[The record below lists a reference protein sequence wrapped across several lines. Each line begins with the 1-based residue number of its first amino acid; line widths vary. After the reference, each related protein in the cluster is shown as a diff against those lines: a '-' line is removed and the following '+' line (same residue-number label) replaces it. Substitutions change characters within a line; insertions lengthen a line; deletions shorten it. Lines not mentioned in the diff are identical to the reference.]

1 MTWYEEEV
9 QRLEKLIHN
18 TPGLLGRTVFYG
30 SSSIRLW
37 AELATDF
44 PQQSVLNLGFGG
56 STLAA
61 CGWFMERV
69 LIPLQPKTI
78 VLYAGDND
86 LGDGR
91 HPEEVDLLFA
101 GFMARL
107 RQFLPQVPL
116 TFMSIK
122 TSPARLPLAPQ
133 IRQTNQLIGQQIAQ
147 MPHTGYLD
155 VASVLLGSEGKPRWE
170 CFEADGLHL
179 SRTGYRAWQAVLQAN
194 PAIFTDLV
202 TT

>member
-1 MTWYEEEV
+1 MTWYEDEV
-9 QRLEKLIHN
+9 QHLEKTILSN
-18 TPGLLGRTVFYG
+18 PDLLGRTVFYG

-69 LIPLQPKTI
+69 LIPAQPKTI
-78 VLYAGDND
+78 IFYAGDND

-91 HPEEVDLLFA
+91 HPEEVDLLFV

-107 RQFLPQVPL
+107 RQYLPQVPL
-116 TFMSIK
+116 TFLSIK
-122 TSPARLPLAPQ
+122 TSPARMPLALQ
-133 IRQTNQLIGQQIAQ
+133 IQKTNQLIFQEIAP
-147 MPHTGYLD
+147 MPHTRYLD
-155 VASVLLGSEGKPRWE
+155 VASALLGSDGNPRWE
-170 CFEADGLHL
+170 CFETDGLHL
-179 SRTGYRAWQAVLQAN
+179 SRTGYRAWQTVLQAN
-194 PAIFTDLV
+194 QPIFNDLV
-202 TT
+202 NQ